1 MPLQKYN
8 IPICTFGHAGDGNLH
23 PTCMTD
29 ARNAEEMHRAEQ
41 ALLKYLRKQLNLV
54 AQLLVNMVLVR

>member
-1 MPLQKYN
+1 
-8 IPICTFGHAGDGNLH
+8 
-23 PTCMTD
+23 MTD